1 MALSLHQANDP
12 ALIQAEL
19 AIVFSHRNT
28 ALAALHLLCEL
39 KESTVHI
46 PFTVDTWIPAFA
58 GMTKKLVTSSLS

>member
-39 KESTVHI
+39 KESTVQTGSMRI
-46 PFTVDTWIPAFA
+46 SGFPR
-58 GMTKKLVTSSLS
+58 SRE

>member
-39 KESTVHI
+39 KGSM
-46 PFTVDTWIPAFA
+46 FR
-58 GMTKKLVTSSLS
+58 GKLIQLKAL